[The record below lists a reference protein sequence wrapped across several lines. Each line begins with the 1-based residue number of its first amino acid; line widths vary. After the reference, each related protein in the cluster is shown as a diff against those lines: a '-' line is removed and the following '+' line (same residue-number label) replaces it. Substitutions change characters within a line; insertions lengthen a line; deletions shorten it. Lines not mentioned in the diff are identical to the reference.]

1 MEDMNDSVSWAQGS
15 KCYEQL
21 KVVDNMNNSRSHEL
35 KLLDFKN
42 DSLFWKIWMI
52 LGHEHQALN
61 VMNT

>member
-42 DSLFWKIWMI
+42 GSLFWKIWMI
-52 LGHEHQALN
+52 LGH
-61 VMNT
+61 